1 MKIKNLKIRLFKII
15 ALIAIVCVMGLA
27 TFSVVSADTYTST
40 YDTGTIGLQVTNA
53 TYQEIDAACA
63 TLTIEKSGGGN
74 LQSTTANRYGTGSC
88 TVTVRHN
95 DPQEDIYITYSKPE
109 PGNLSDSAGS
119 DTISNIDNATT
130 CVIKTNGSDTI
141 NEQVGYRVENVT
153 SPLQAGV
160 QTDSETACSGIAY
173 NATATAPDEYLF
185 DIEYSDNKDLI
196 IHSTSTTCFQN
207 QCQFDI
213 NAQANVVWATVPD
226 TYAYN
231 SATLNAFATTVQV
244 STTP

>member
-1 MKIKNLKIRLFKII
+1 MKTNKLKNRLFKILSLVGAVSAVSI
-15 ALIAIVCVMGLA
+15 VLFAI
-27 TFSVVSADTYTST
+27 TYADTYTST
-40 YDTGTIGLQVTNA
+40 YDSDTISLQVSNA
-53 TYQEIDAACA
+53 TYQAIDAACA

-88 TVTVRHN
+88 TVTVEHN
-95 DPQEDIYITYSKPE
+95 DPREDINISYSKSA

-119 DTISNIDNATT
+119 DTMTDIDNTST
-130 CVIKTNGSDTI
+130 CVIKTDGSDTV
-141 NEQVGYRVENVT
+141 NEQLGYRVENVT
-153 SPLQAGV
+153 TPLQSAV

-173 NATATAPDEYLF
+173 NANATAPDEYLF
-185 DIEYSDNKDLI
+185 DIEYADNADTI
-196 IHSTSTTCFQN
+196 IHATNTTCFQT

-213 NAQANVVWATVPD
+213 SAQANVVWTTTPD

-231 SATLNAFATTVQV
+231 SSTLGNFTTTIIV